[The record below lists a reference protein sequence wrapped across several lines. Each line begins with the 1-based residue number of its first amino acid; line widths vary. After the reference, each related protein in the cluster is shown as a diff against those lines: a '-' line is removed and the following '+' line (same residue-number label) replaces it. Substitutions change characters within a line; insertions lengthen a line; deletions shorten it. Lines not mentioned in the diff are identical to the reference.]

1 LAAGLAA
8 ALLTGACGTE
18 RPHQAPALV
27 QPPGSIRIT
36 MTDYRFTP
44 ETVSAPSGDIVLFLV
59 NSGTAGHDLTL
70 LGAGGKRLAGS
81 KLEPTGGAES
91 LALKA
96 LPAGRYRFF
105 CSQPGHED
113 LGMTGELQVV

>member
-1 LAAGLAA
+1 
-8 ALLTGACGTE
+8 
-18 RPHQAPALV
+18 V
-27 QPPGSIRIT
+27 QPHGSIRIT

-44 ETVSAPSGDIVLFLV
+44 ATVSARSGDTVLFLV

-70 LGAGGKRLAGS
+70 LGVDGKRMAGS
-81 KLEPTGGAES
+81 RLVAPGGAES

-96 LPAGRYRFF
+96 LHAGRYRFF

-113 LGMTGELQVV
+113 LGMTGELLVG